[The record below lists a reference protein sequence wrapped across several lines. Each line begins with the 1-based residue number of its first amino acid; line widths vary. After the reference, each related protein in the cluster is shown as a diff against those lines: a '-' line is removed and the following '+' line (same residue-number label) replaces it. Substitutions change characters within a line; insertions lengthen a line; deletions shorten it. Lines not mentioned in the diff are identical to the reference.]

1 MRKILFLIV
10 ATILAGQVWAEN
22 YDFNF
27 KKLYYRILDQN
38 TVQMVGCWWE
48 RDSVSEY
55 KDLVS
60 VVIPEIVTY
69 KKKNYTVVGIDD
81 RAFSNCDLRSISIPN
96 SVKSIGNEA
105 FANCV
110 HLQSISI
117 PNSVKSIGNDAF
129 SNCTSLRKAE
139 FASIESL
146 CQIEFKQK
154 SSNPLF
160 YANSLWI
167 NGKLISGEPYRIDLI
182 IPNGV
187 TSIGTL
193 LSVD

>member
-60 VVIPEIVTY
+60 VVIPEIVT
-69 KKKNYTVVGIDD
+69 
-81 RAFSNCDLRSISIPN
+81 
-96 SVKSIGNEA
+96 
-105 FANCV
+105 
-110 HLQSISI
+110 
-117 PNSVKSIGNDAF
+117 
-129 SNCTSLRKAE
+129 
-139 FASIESL
+139 
-146 CQIEFKQK
+146 
-154 SSNPLF
+154 
-160 YANSLWI
+160 
-167 NGKLISGEPYRIDLI
+167 
-182 IPNGV
+182 
-187 TSIGTL
+187 
-193 LSVD
+193 